1 MKALFTLRK
10 WRHWRSL
17 QYVHL
22 AVLFCLF
29 STAQAQVSPTVP
41 ATTAQHTKQVIGY
54 ITQWDAWK
62 DVANL
67 VPKGGYNHLNVD
79 YSQYTILNFS
89 FFGVA
94 KDGSLHSGDFRN
106 KNIYQVGAVQDP
118 APLLNEDIYSSWD
131 LYLIYGELET
141 LYYIPD
147 GSYAYN
153 QGYRNDGAGWKNVNT
168 GKSGVFPLAIHKQG
182 GQPGLL
188 ELAHSKGVKVMA
200 SVGGW
205 SMCKHYPEVA
215 ADPAKRARFV
225 ANCKD
230 LIAMGFDG
238 IDFDWEYPNDPGMN
252 IEHYSAADY
261 NNFATLAEEVRAGI
275 GSSKLITACFSA
287 VPSKLQGFNWG
298 RLNGVLNYIDMMTY
312 DYNGGW
318 SNKAGHN
325 APLYDYPGMEYPGF
339 SLNGTVQG
347 LKSLGV
353 NLSKVTLGAPFY
365 GRGVVC
371 SGTAALNGATTKR
384 QETVQPD
391 GPVQTCAD
399 YTNWAKDLWDGTPPY
414 SYILQATGSGSGWT
428 EYWDDNA
435 KVPYKVK
442 GNYFLSFDNE
452 RSIEAKAQFI
462 KDQGL
467 AGVIVW
473 QVYGDMTD
481 MTSSTSG
488 SKLIFCSNTKS
499 KLVNKINQ
507 VFAGGSTG
515 NQAPAVSITAPANNA
530 TFTAP
535 ATISFTANAS
545 DADGSVSKVEFYNGS
560 TSIGAATAAPF
571 TVNWSNVS
579 AGNYTITA
587 VATDN
592 TGAATTSSP
601 VALTVNGNND
611 GGDNNNSGKV
621 IVGYWHNWGTAT
633 GTPPYIRLRDVN
645 PKYNVIEIAF
655 GVTTGDQATISF
667 TPEGTSVADFKADIA
682 MLQSQGRKVLLS
694 LGGEN
699 GILQLNTT
707 AAKTSFVSSMKT
719 LMDQYNFD
727 GFDIDLEGGSNLV
740 LNNGDNNFMSPVTP
754 KVVNLIAGIQEIVNY
769 RKGQGKDC
777 WLTMAPETYYVQ
789 AAYATTYSPLV
800 GAYLPLIY
808 GLRNELTFIHPQLYN
823 TGSMTGMDNKNYN
836 SGTSDFIVAMT
847 EMLLNGFPVAGTS
860 QTFPALREDQVAFGL
875 PASTPAAGSGYT
887 TPANVKKALDY
898 LTKGTSFGGG
908 YVMRKGSGYPGLRGI
923 MTWSVNW
930 DKSNGDEF
938 ADNYYDY
945 FFGNTG
951 GGGNNAPTVNITSPA
966 NNASFT
972 APATIAITASAS
984 DADGSVSKVEFYNG
998 TTKLGESTASPYT
1011 YTWSNVPNG
1020 TYPLTAKAT
1029 DNKGAVTTSGAVTV
1043 VVGTTGGGTGCNGIP
1058 VWTATDVYVSG
1069 KQVVYNGK
1077 VYEAKW
1083 WTQNE
1088 QPDLNLGDGKVWKYI
1103 SDCNGG
1109 GGNNI
1114 APVVTLT
1121 APAPGAAFS
1130 APATVT
1136 ISATASDAD
1145 GTISKVGFYNGTTLL
1160 SEVSAAPY
1168 TYTWSN
1174 VAAGAYSIT
1183 AKATDNSGAAATST
1197 AVSITVVGGGG
1208 GTGNCAG
1215 VAEYQPYPK
1224 IYNKGDKVTYNGNLY
1239 ESQSDALYNVTPG
1252 TADWWWKPLG
1262 ACSAGSRVTAATSAA
1277 TTAGG
1282 AAVVPNPLTGSSAQV
1297 LKYAEAG
1304 EQLVIEVQSISSGT
1318 AVSSRSYTASVT
1330 GVNSITIATG
1340 KLTKGIWIVRITN
1353 RKTGNVSTTRLVKL

>member
-1 MKALFTLRK
+1 MKALSTLCKKRR
-10 WRHWRSL
+10 WRFL

-22 AVLFCLF
+22 AILFCLF
-29 STAQAQVSPTVP
+29 SPTYAQVSPSVP

-62 DVANL
+62 EVANV
-67 VPKGGYNHLNVD
+67 VPKGGFNHLNVD

-106 KNIYQVGAVQDP
+106 KSIYQVGAVQEP
-118 APLLNEDIYSSWD
+118 AALLNEDIYSSWD
-131 LYLIYGELET
+131 LYLLYGELET
-141 LYYIPD
+141 LYYISD
-147 GSYAYN
+147 GSYAYSL
-153 QGYRNDGAGWKNVNT
+153 GYRNEGGGWKNVNT
-168 GKSGVFPLAIHKQG
+168 NKTGSFPLAVHKQG
-182 GQPGLL
+182 GAPGLI

-215 ADPAKRARFV
+215 ADAAKRAKFV

-252 IEHYSAADY
+252 IEHYGAADF
-261 NNFATLAEEVRAGI
+261 NNFATLLEEVRAAI
-275 GSSKLITACFSA
+275 GSSKLMTSCFSA
-287 VPSKLQGFNWG
+287 VPSKLQGFNWP
-298 RLNGVLNYIDMMTY
+298 RMNAVLNYMNMMTY

-347 LKSLGV
+347 IRNLGI
-353 NLSKVTLGAPFY
+353 NMSKVTLGAPFY
-365 GRGVVC
+365 GRGVVT
-371 SGTAALNGATTKR
+371 SGAAALNGATVKR

-399 YTNWAKDLWDGTPPY
+399 YTNWAKDLWDGTPSY
-414 SYILQATGSGSGWT
+414 SYVLQTTGSGSGWT
-428 EYWDDNA
+428 DNWDDVA
-435 KVPYKVK
+435 KVPYKTK
-442 GNYFLSFDNE
+442 GNYFLSYDNE

-473 QVYGDMTD
+473 QVYADMTD
-481 MTSSTSG
+481 MTSSTVAKG
-488 SKLIFCSNTKS
+488 KLIFCPNTKS

-507 VFAGGSTG
+507 VFANGSTG
-515 NQAPAVSITAPANNA
+515 NVAPTVSITSPANNSS
-530 TFTAP
+530 FTAP
-535 ATISFTANAS
+535 ASITLTATAS
-545 DADGSVSKVEFYNGS
+545 DADGTISKVEFFNGS
-560 TSIGAATAAPF
+560 TSIGTATTAPY
-571 TVNWSNVS
+571 TVAWNNVS
-579 AGNYTITA
+579 AGSYSVTA
-587 VATDN
+587 IATDN
-592 TGAATTSSP
+592 GGATTTSSA
-601 VALTVNGNND
+601 VALTVNGNT
-611 GGDNNNSGKV
+611 GGNTGKV
-621 IVGYWHNWGTAT
+621 IVGYWHNWGSTT

-645 PKYNVIEIAF
+645 PKFNVIQIAF
-655 GVTTGDQATISF
+655 GVTSGDQATVTF

-682 MLQSQGRKVLLS
+682 TLQSQGRKVLLS

-707 AAKTSFVSSMKT
+707 ANKTSFVTSMKS

-740 LNNGDNNFMSPVTP
+740 LNTGDNNFMSPTTP
-754 KVVNLIAGIQEIVNY
+754 KVVNLIAGIKEIINY
-769 RKGQGKDC
+769 RKGLGKDC

-789 AAYATTYSPLV
+789 AAYASTYSPLV

-823 TGSMTGMDNKNYN
+823 TGPMTGMDNKNYT
-836 SGTSDFIVAMT
+836 SSTSDFIVAMT
-847 EMLLNGFPVAGTS
+847 EMLLSGFPVAGTS

-875 PASTPAAGSGYT
+875 PAQPSAAGSGYT

-908 YVMRKGSGYPGLRGI
+908 YVMRKSSGGYPGLRGI

-930 DKSNGDEF
+930 DKANGDEF
-938 ADNYYDY
+938 ANNYYEY

-951 GGGNNAPTVNITSPA
+951 GNKPPTVSITSPA
-966 NNASFT
+966 NNAT
-972 APATIAITASAS
+972 YTPPASVSITASAS
-984 DADGSVSKVEFYNG
+984 DADGTISKVEFYNG
-998 TTKLGESTASPYT
+998 ATKLGEATASPYS
-1011 YTWSNVPNG
+1011 YTWSNVAAG
-1020 TYPLTAKAT
+1020 TYVLTAKAT
-1029 DNKGAVTTSGAVTV
+1029 DNGGAVTTSGGVTI
-1043 VVGTTGGGTGCNGIP
+1043 VVGTGTGTGCNGIAA
-1058 VWTATDVYVSG
+1058 WSATAVYTSG
-1069 KQVVYNGK
+1069 NQVVYNNK

-1083 WTQNE
+1083 WSQNE
-1088 QPDLNLGDGKVWKYI
+1088 QPDINTGDGKVWKYI
-1103 SDCNGG
+1103 SDCSGSGTNTP
-1109 GGNNI
+1109 
-1114 APVVTLT
+1114 PVVTLT
-1121 APAPGAAFS
+1121 APAANATYS

-1145 GTISKVGFYNGTTLL
+1145 GTVSKVGFYNGSTLL
-1160 SEVSAAPY
+1160 TEVTAAPY
-1168 TYTWSN
+1168 SYTWSN
-1174 VAAGAYSIT
+1174 VAAGTYAIT
-1183 AKATDNSGAAATST
+1183 AKATDNSGASATSSSVT
-1197 AVSITVVGGGG
+1197 ITVGGGG
-1208 GTGNCAG
+1208 NTGNCAG
-1215 VAEYQPYPK
+1215 VAAYQPYPK
-1224 IYNKGDKVTYNGNLY
+1224 IYNQGDKVTYNGNLY
-1239 ESQSDALYNVTPG
+1239 ESLSNSLYNVTPG

-1262 ACSAGSRVTAATSAA
+1262 ACSATSMASAA
-1277 TTAGG
+1277 TNMATTVGG
-1282 AAVVPNPLTGSSAQV
+1282 ASVVPNPITGNQAQV

-1304 EQLVIEVQSISSGT
+1304 DQLIVSVESVRGY
-1318 AVSSRSYTASVT
+1318 AVSSRSFTASVT
-1330 GVNSITIATG
+1330 GVNAITIQTG
-1340 KLTKGIWIVRITN
+1340 SLAKGLWIVRITN
-1353 RKTGNVSTTRLVKL
+1353 KKTGNVSTTRLVKL